1 MPGRRR
7 GAEVTAASATVTDY
21 GHTVSVEFESGEFG
35 TVKRHVLFSPEEA
48 VAVYEALHEWVSG
61 DKEGNND

>member
-1 MPGRRR
+1 M
-7 GAEVTAASATVTDY
+7 TAASATVTDY

-48 VAVYEALHEWVSG
+48 VAVFEALHEWVS
-61 DKEGNND
+61 DNAQR